1 MARPEKFTTTQIIEA
16 IRKAQ
21 TAAGAARILE
31 CDSDTIRNYAKRH
44 PTVDRALYNE
54 REDLADYAEMGLK
67 RAVLNGEAWAIALA
81 VKTLRKGVYSE
92 RHELGG
98 PDGGPVVHEHR
109 GQVHGSIEHV
119 AAVIATL
126 AGVGAIQLPGDVD
139 SGAAENDALHRRD
152 ADG

>member
-1 MARPEKFTTTQIIEA
+1 MARPEKFTVTEIIAA

-44 PTVDRALYNE
+44 ATVDRALYNE

-98 PDGGPVVHEHR
+98 PDGGPVQHEHK
-109 GQVHGSIEHV
+109 GEVQLHGGVEHV
-119 AAVIATL
+119 AAVLSVL
-126 AGVGAIQLPGDVD
+126 AEAGAIQPARAGEGD
-139 SGAAENDALHRRD
+139 DAQ
-152 ADG
+152 AD

>member
-1 MARPEKFTTTQIIEA
+1 MANEQNLKPFQKGDDPRRNRNGRPKSFDALRKLAQQIATEDVKQGGQPLIIDGHKVTVIEA
-16 IRKAQ
+16 
-21 TAAGAARILE
+21 
-31 CDSDTIRNYAKRH
+31 
-44 PTVDRALYNE
+44 VMRALASSKNPRD
-54 REDLADYAEMGLK
+54 RELFLKYAYGAPPT
-67 RAVLNGEAWAIALA
+67 AVE
-81 VKTLRKGVYSE
+81 VS
-92 RHELGG
+92 G

>member
-1 MARPEKFTTTQIIEA
+1 MANEQNLKPFQKGDDPRRNRNGRPKSFDALRKLAQQIATEDVKQGGQPLIIDGHKVTVIEA
-16 IRKAQ
+16 
-21 TAAGAARILE
+21 
-31 CDSDTIRNYAKRH
+31 
-44 PTVDRALYNE
+44 VMRALASSKNPRD
-54 REDLADYAEMGLK
+54 RELFLKYAYGAPPT
-67 RAVLNGEAWAIALA
+67 AVEVSG
-81 VKTLRKGVYSE
+81 K
-92 RHELGG
+92 
-98 PDGGPVVHEHR
+98 DGGPVQHEHK